1 MAIDRETVWQIAVA
15 LGAVALFVGFAIVV
29 SAVFSANGNLS
40 PTGGIALVGSIAA
53 FIILMA
59 GAGVWLERQDFDEE
73 GS

>member
-1 MAIDRETVWQIAVA
+1 MVADRETVWQIAVA
-15 LGAVALFVGFAIVV
+15 MSAVALFLVFAIVV

-40 PTGGIALVGSIAA
+40 PTGGIALVGSITA

-59 GAGVWLERQDFDEE
+59 GAGVWLERQDFDED